1 MTKQDYEALAALIKV
16 QRIDEA
22 YEEWSQNVNGTL
34 DELARDMAQYLS
46 RNPSFDQAKFLAAA
60 GVQ

>member
-1 MTKQDYEALAALIKV
+1 MTKQDYAALAALIKA
-16 QRIDEA
+16 QRVIAPGAEA
-22 YEEWSQNVNGTL
+22 EDVL

-46 RNPSFDQAKFLAAA
+46 SQSPFFNTAKFLAAA